1 MIKSIYIE
9 PDGSIQHDLSIEQ
22 MQAAA
27 KKNDGLLW
35 VSLEKVEDQESTDIL
50 DGVFHF
56 HPLAIEDCLSTG
68 LQLPKVDDFTSYIFL
83 ILHYLNLD
91 EISKEVEA
99 DELDLFLGN
108 NYLVTCY
115 HTEKMPVVD
124 QAWVRVAKDERLRM
138 KGPDYLC
145 HAIIDM
151 LVDAYIPLVDKL
163 EDEIEFLE
171 DEVMDKPQKQT
182 LTRLIGL
189 KHTSMILR
197 RLISPEREVI
207 NRISRGDFSQISSAI
222 RIYFQDVYDHI
233 VRVQEMIDNIRD
245 ITTGALDI
253 YLNSTSLKLNEIMKA
268 LTVISTIFLPLTFI
282 TGFYGMNF
290 KFFPILD
297 SQYGVYLV
305 FGMSLGIVG
314 GMLLYFK
321 KRGWF

>member
-1 MIKSIYIE
+1 MIRSIYIAKN
-9 PDGSIQHDLSIEQ
+9 GSIQNDLSIEQ
-22 MQAAA
+22 IKAALLESE
-27 KKNDGLLW
+27 GLLW
-35 VSLEKVEDQESTDIL
+35 VSLERFEDQELNELL

-56 HPLAIEDCLSTG
+56 HPLAIEDCLSSG
-68 LQLPKVDDFTSYIFL
+68 LQLPKVDDFSSYIFL
-83 ILHYLNLD
+83 ILHALNIDLAT
-91 EISKEVEA
+91 EEVEA
-99 DELDLFLGN
+99 DELDLFLGG

-115 HTEKMPVVD
+115 HTESMTVVD
-124 QAWVRVAKDERLRM
+124 QAWLRLERDERLRM
-138 KGPDYLC
+138 KGPDSLC

-163 EDEIEFLE
+163 EDEIEILE
-171 DEVMDKPQKQT
+171 NEVVDKPQKQT
-182 LTRLIGL
+182 LNRLIGL

-207 NRISRGDFSQISSAI
+207 NRISRGDFPQISNGI
-222 RIYFQDVYDHI
+222 RIYFRDVYDHI
-233 VRVQEMIDNIRD
+233 VRIQEMIDNIRD

-290 KFFPILD
+290 KFFPMIA
-297 SQYGVYLV
+297 SEYGYYVV
-305 FGMSLGIVG
+305 LGLCCGVVG